1 MALSQSMLG
10 VDNDVDY
17 VLHVLGC
24 SQNDHITDGSAFS
37 TGDHNLLLGCK
48 INLVNVISMSFV

>member
-1 MALSQSMLG
+1 MLR

-17 VLHVLGC
+17 VLHVLRY